1 MKASMNTSINTSM
14 NASSSSPEA
23 ANVASPALLRIH
35 PDDDVAVATRAIAV
49 GETID
54 GLRLHDAIPRGHK
67 VAVRP
72 IAAGTPVRKFAHV
85 IGVANRDIAAGTHV
99 HTHNL
104 GMPHVHVEHVEH
116 AHVAHALDVP
126 TSSAA
131 ARIANAART
140 FAGFHRDD
148 GRIGTRNYIGI
159 LTSVNCSATVA
170 RQIARRFEPEH
181 LPPGVDGVVAL
192 THATGCGMAHDGDAI
207 DVLRRTLA
215 GYARHPNFGGVLI
228 VGLGCEVNQI
238 PELFAHA
245 GLEPGPR
252 LRTLGIQDSGG
263 TLAAIARGVADVE
276 AMIAIASKDQRAP
289 APASA
294 LSLGLQCGASDAWSA
309 LSANPALGAAADRL
323 IAQGGTVLLS
333 ETPEIYGA
341 EDLLLARA
349 TSPDVAEA
357 LRARLSWWERYA
369 EINGTDLDN
378 NPSPGNLA
386 GGITTILEKS
396 LGAVAKSGC
405 APLVD
410 VLGYAETI
418 RMPGLAFMDSPGYDP
433 CSATGQ
439 IASGCNVLAFT
450 TGRGAVFGAVPTPS
464 LKLATTTELAERMSE
479 DIDIDCGTILRGAV
493 SVDAMGE
500 AIFERLL
507 SLASGEPSASEQ
519 LGFGEA
525 EFVPWRLGAVM

>member
-1 MKASMNTSINTSM
+1 MNDPQRTTSAGVGAGT
-14 NASSSSPEA
+14 AP
-23 ANVASPALLRIH
+23 PTLLRIH
-35 PDDDVAVATRAIAV
+35 PDDDVAVAARDIAA

-54 GLRLHDAIPRGHK
+54 GLRIAEDIPRGHK
-67 VAVRP
+67 VALR
-72 IAAGTPVRKFAHV
+72 ALTAGTAVRKFAHI
-85 IGVANRDIAAGTHV
+85 IGVADRAIAPGAHV

-104 GMPHVHVEHVEH
+104 RMPEAHVEH
-116 AHVAHALDVP
+116 AHGPESAMAATP
-126 TSSAA
+126 IAA
-131 ARIANAART
+131 APRQ
-140 FAGFHRDD
+140 FLGFRRDD

-170 RQIARRFEPEH
+170 RQIARRFQPEH
-181 LPPGVDGVVAL
+181 LPSGVDGVVAL
-192 THATGCGMAHDGDAI
+192 THTTGCGMAHDGEGI
-207 DVLRRTLA
+207 EVLRRTLA
-215 GYARHPNFGGVLI
+215 GYARQPNFGGVLI

-245 GLEPGPR
+245 GLRTGPR

-263 TLAAIARGVADVE
+263 TLAAIERGVAEVE
-276 AMIAIASKDQRAP
+276 AMIAIAAQDRRMP

-323 IAQGGTVLLS
+323 VAQGGSVLLS

-349 TSPDVAEA
+349 TAADVADA
-357 LRARLSWWERYA
+357 LRARLRWWERYA
-369 EINGTDLDN
+369 EINDTDLDN

-396 LGAVAKSGC
+396 LGAVAKSGRS
-405 APLVD
+405 PLVD
-410 VLGYAETI
+410 VIDYAQAI
-418 RMPGLAFMDSPGYDP
+418 RKPGLAFMDSPGYDP

-439 IASGCNVLAFT
+439 IASGCNLLAFT

-464 LKLATTTELAERMSE
+464 LKLATTSELTQRMGE
-479 DIDIDCGTILRGAV
+479 DIDIDCGAVLRGTATI
-493 SVDAMGE
+493 DAMGE

-507 SLASGEPSASEQ
+507 ALASGEPSASEQ

>member
-1 MKASMNTSINTSM
+1 MSGG
-14 NASSSSPEA
+14 
-23 ANVASPALLRIH
+23 LLRIH
-35 PDDDVAVATRAIAV
+35 PDDDVAVATRAIAA
-49 GETID
+49 GETVD
-54 GLRLHDAIPRGHK
+54 GVRATADLPRGHK
-67 VAVRP
+67 LALRA

-85 IGVANRDIAAGTHV
+85 IGIAAHDIAAGEHV

-104 GMPHVHVEHVEH
+104 TMPPAHVEPAGDGHGRE
-116 AHVAHALDVP
+116 AALPAVSGQP
-126 TSSAA
+126 QFQGYV
-131 ARIANAART
+131 RE
-140 FAGFHRDD
+140 D
-148 GRIGTRNYIGI
+148 GRVGTRNYIGI

-170 RQIARRFEPEH
+170 RQIARRFQPEH
-181 LPPGVDGVVAL
+181 LPPTIDGVVAL
-192 THATGCGMAHDGDAI
+192 THTTGCGMAHRGEAI
-207 DVLRRTLA
+207 DVLRRTLG
-215 GYARHPNFGGVLI
+215 GYARQPNFGGVLI

-238 PELFAHA
+238 PQLFAEC
-245 GLEPGPR
+245 GLQAGPR

-263 TLAAIARGVADVE
+263 TLAAIDAGVAAVSE
-276 AMIAIASKDQRAP
+276 LIALAAQDRRTP
-289 APASA
+289 APVSA

-323 IAQGGTVLLS
+323 VAHGGTVLLS

-349 TSPDVAEA
+349 VSPDVAEA
-357 LRARLSWWERYA
+357 LRARLRWWEA
-369 EINGTDLDN
+369 HAAANGTDLDN

-396 LGAVAKSGC
+396 LGAVAKGGR

-410 VLGYAETI
+410 VLAYAESI
-418 RMPGLAFMDSPGYDP
+418 RRPGLAFMDSPGYDP

-439 IASGCNVLAFT
+439 IASGCNLLAFT

-464 LKLATTTELAERMSE
+464 LKLATTHELAQRMAD
-479 DIDIDCGTILRGAV
+479 DIDIDCGPVLDGSSSI
-493 SVDAMGE
+493 DAMGE
-500 AIFERLL
+500 AIFARLL
-507 SLASGEPSASEQ
+507 ALASGDPSASER

>member
-1 MKASMNTSINTSM
+1 MTM
-14 NASSSSPEA
+14 
-23 ANVASPALLRIH
+23 PALLRIH
-35 PDDDVAVATRAIAV
+35 PQDDVAVATRELAA

-54 GLRLHDAIPRGHK
+54 GVHVLETIPRGHK
-67 VAVRP
+67 LA
-72 IAAGTPVRKFAHV
+72 IAAVARGAAVRKFAHV
-85 IGVANRDIAAGTHV
+85 IGVADSDIAIGTHV

-104 GMPHVHVEHVEH
+104 AMPQVHAEH
-116 AHVAHALDVP
+116 AVASHRI
-126 TSSAA
+126 AA
-131 ARIANAART
+131 AQAMAADAART
-140 FAGFHRDD
+140 FSGFHRAD

-170 RQIARRFEPEH
+170 RQIAMRFQPER
-181 LPPGVDGVVAL
+181 LPATIDGVVAL
-192 THATGCGMAHDGDAI
+192 THTTGCGMAHEGEAI
-207 DVLRRTLA
+207 DLLRRTLA
-215 GYARHPNFGGVLI
+215 GYARQPNFGGILI
-228 VGLGCEVNQI
+228 VGLGCEVNQM
-238 PELFAHA
+238 PTLFETT
-245 GLEPGPR
+245 GLVPGPR

-263 TLAAIARGVADVE
+263 TLAAIERGVEEVR
-276 AMIAIASKDQRAP
+276 AMIAIAAQDVRTP

-341 EDLLLARA
+341 EDLLLNRA
-349 TSPDVAEA
+349 ISPEVAEA
-357 LRARLSWWERYA
+357 LRARLRWWEHYA
-369 EINGTDLDN
+369 AVNGTDLDN

-396 LGAVAKSGC
+396 LGAVAKSGR

-410 VLGYAETI
+410 VIAYAEAI
-418 RMPGLAFMDSPGYDP
+418 RRPGLAFMDSPGYDP

-439 IASGCNVLAFT
+439 IASGCNLLAFT

-464 LKLATTTELAERMSE
+464 LKLATTTELAQRMAD
-479 DIDIDCGTILRGAV
+479 DIDVDCGAV
-493 SVDAMGE
+493 LQGSMSIDAMGE
-500 AIFERLL
+500 VIFERLL
-507 SLASGEPSASEQ
+507 ALASGEASASEK